1 MSRVHNHSTHRF
13 GKRLLICMGINI
25 VIPVFQIVGGIAA
38 GSVALIS
45 DAVHNIGDFMAL
57 LLAFVAHK
65 LGRRSPSLRHTFGIR
80 RVEIFAA
87 VINAAL
93 LGGAAVY
100 IAMEAFK
107 RLLAPTPV
115 LTELVIGL
123 ALLGIVGN
131 GVSAWLLHDD
141 SRHSLNA
148 RGAFLHMMGDMLT
161 SVAVLVSALVMRF
174 TDMPWLDPAL
184 SLLIVAYI
192 LFNCVYLLREA
203 TRVLLNATPKGLD
216 LKAVQVELEALEGVE
231 GIHYLHVWNISDQS
245 VALTAHVVVPDQMVS
260 ATEPLAEAINKML
273 ISRFG
278 IDHPVLQFETRT
290 CGRGSLLC
298 EMTCDEERHC
308 SEG

>member
-1 MSRVHNHSTHRF
+1 MRHNHDRSTERF

-25 VIPVFQIVGGIAA
+25 VIPFFQIIGGLAA

-65 LGRRSPSLRHTFGIR
+65 LGRRSPSLKHTFGIR

-100 IAMEAFK
+100 ISIEAVK

-115 LTELVIGL
+115 ITELVMAL
-123 ALLGIVGN
+123 ALLGIIGN
-131 GVSAWLLHDD
+131 GLSAWLLHDD

-148 RGAFLHMMGDMLT
+148 RGAFLHMVGDMLT
-161 SVAVLVSALVMRF
+161 SVAVLVSALVIRF

-184 SLLIVAYI
+184 SLVIVAYI

-216 LKAVQVELEALEGVE
+216 LRTVQAELEALEGVE
-231 GIHYLHVWNISDQS
+231 SIHYLHVWNISDQS
-245 VALTAHVVVPDQMVS
+245 VALTAHVVVPDQMIS
-260 ATEPLAEAINKML
+260 ATEHLAETINKML
-273 ISRFG
+273 NSRFG

-290 CGRGSLLC
+290 CGRGTLLC
-298 EMTCDEERHC
+298 EMTCDEERRC
-308 SEG
+308 REG